1 MKKWA
6 VFLILIGS
14 GLAAYGISGW
24 QLYGTVDRY
33 FSAGWPL
40 NSQIEIVIGV
50 ASLAYGL
57 ILNKDSK

>member
-1 MKKWA
+1 MKNLA
-6 VFLILIGS
+6 ILLILAGS
-14 GLAAYGISGW
+14 GLAAFGISGW

-50 ASLAYGL
+50 ASLAYGV
-57 ILNKDSK
+57 ILRKDSK